1 MLKPRHLVIL
11 AVVVAA
17 LAAISLLQ
25 KTSHERSTARPSSA
39 LLLDG
44 SWTRDDLDRITLGHG
59 AEPEAVVLQRTPAGW
74 TVATAWQAAASGQKL
89 DALLATLSGFK
100 GEFRSAGTDV
110 LADYGLTPE
119 AAVTIRASDGDGREV
134 IALDVGNQAA
144 GGQGQFVRVPGSD
157 AVYVSGASVL
167 SALGLYGGPARPDSR
182 QFLELQAVQEDKN
195 SVDRIVLEDEHGTR
209 TLAKVFAMVPAAAGD
224 STAAEAEIDRLTW
237 EWELVGSP
245 TRPLAKTRCDGV
257 LGAVTSLRAVDV
269 DDPTA
274 PAADYGLAEPARRAV
289 VVFADGREL
298 VLAFGA
304 ERPAVEGLQGGN
316 WLRVDDQPTVWV
328 ATTYAVGNIFK
339 SLEDLQP
346 GS

>member
-25 KTSHERSTARPSSA
+25 KTNHERRTGRPSTAV
-39 LLLDG
+39 LLDG
-44 SWTRDDLDRITLGHG
+44 SWTGDDLDRITLGYG
-59 AEPEAVVLQRTPAGW
+59 DEPEAVVLQRTPSGW
-74 TVATAWQAAASGQKL
+74 VVATAWQAEASRQKL
-89 DALLATLSGFK
+89 DALLTTLSGFK
-100 GEFRSAGTDV
+100 GEFRSAGAGV

-119 AAVTIRASDGDGREV
+119 GAVTIRALDAEGREV

-157 AVYVSGASVL
+157 AVHVGGASVL
-167 SALGLYGGPARPDSR
+167 SALGLYGGPARPESR
-182 QFLELQAVQEDKN
+182 HFLELQAVQEDRN
-195 SVDRIVLEDEHGTR
+195 GVDRIVLEDEHGTR
-209 TLAKVFAMVPAAAGD
+209 TLAKVFAAVPAAADD
-224 STAAEAEIDRLTW
+224 STATEPEIDRLTW

-245 TRPLAKTRCDGV
+245 TQPLAKTRCDGV

-269 DDPTA
+269 DDPAA

-298 VLAFGA
+298 MLAFGA
-304 ERPAVEGLQGGN
+304 ERAAEEGRQAGT
-316 WLRVDDQPTVWV
+316 WLRVGDQPTVWV
-328 ATTYAVGNIFK
+328 ATSYAVGNIFK
-339 SLEDLQP
+339 TLEDLQP